1 MSTWLSNQTIGLN
14 PEGYGKLLGQASF
27 TSSRV
32 SSLLL
37 GELIHITD
45 TLKLSVRYAVLS
57 DFRPQ
62 NRKKFICVP
71 FNRLPKEKDGY
82 AFDSTEVERNRDDIR
97 KLILGQDNE
106 KLMKDPNAMALL
118 RQLGSDTNINGFALN
133 FYLDEA
139 NTKLNTEIE
148 EANYLMKRVVDK
160 LSIVTADTDPSEI
173 PVFLTSTKFEPKLYG
188 NCAKTFMKRLGLS
201 VVDEDLFVLRNVVM
215 SPFPT
220 KHYFIGKLW
229 DEFEKEVNKQVDQVR
244 IRNDPSAHKA
254 QFLLQGTQPTEKT
267 FLVLQTSFHTATLR
281 QQLIVSADLEDK
293 LKQRHL
299 HYKGKNPDASYL
311 LVSKQNINLEEGV
324 KNLPTKPLKFTAELF
339 NKADYLRHQSN
350 PKEYDAS
357 LYCRMLNGC

>member
-32 SSLLL
+32 SPSLP
-37 GELIHITD
+37 GDLIQMTD
-45 TLKLSVRYAVLS
+45 TLKLSVRYAVQA

-71 FNRLPKEKDGY
+71 FNRLPLEREGY
-82 AFDSTEVERNRDDIR
+82 AFDSKEVEANRDQIR
-97 KLILGQDNE
+97 DLILGKGNE
-106 KLMKDPNAMALL
+106 KLMESSAAMALL

-133 FYLDEA
+133 FYLDKD
-139 NTKLNTEIE
+139 NTQLNTEIE
-148 EANYLMKRVVDK
+148 EANYLMKRVVDR
-160 LSIVTADTDPSEI
+160 LSITTADTDPSKI

-188 NCAKTFMKRLGLS
+188 KCAKTFMKRLGLS
-201 VVDEDLFVLRNVVM
+201 VVDEDLFVLRNVAM

-229 DEFEKEVNKQVDQVR
+229 DEFEKEVNEQVDQVR

-281 QQLIVSADLEDK
+281 QQLIVSANLEDK
-293 LKQRHL
+293 LQKSYLNH
-299 HYKGKNPDASYL
+299 KGKNTGASYF
-311 LVSKQNINLEEGV
+311 LVSKQNINLEAGI
-324 KNLPTKPLKFTAELF
+324 KKLPSQSFKFTAEIF
-339 NKADYLRHQSN
+339 DKKDYLLHQN
-350 PKEYDAS
+350 DTKKYDVS
-357 LYCRMLNGC
+357 LDF

>member
-1 MSTWLSNQTIGLN
+1 
-14 PEGYGKLLGQASF
+14 
-27 TSSRV
+27 
-32 SSLLL
+32 
-37 GELIHITD
+37 
-45 TLKLSVRYAVLS
+45 VLS

-71 FNRLPKEKDGY
+71 FNRLPKEREGY
-82 AFDSTEVERNRDDIR
+82 AFDSNEVEQNRDEIR
-97 KLILGQDNE
+97 TRILGQDNE
-106 KLMKDPNAMALL
+106 KLMKDSKAMALL

-133 FYLDEA
+133 FYLDKD

-160 LSIVTADTDPSEI
+160 LSITTTDTNPTEI

-201 VVDEDLFVLRNVVM
+201 IVEEDLFVLRNVVM

-229 DEFEKEVNKQVDQVR
+229 DEFEKEVNEQVDQVR

-254 QFLLQGTQPTEKT
+254 QFLLQGTEPTEKT

-281 QQLIVSADLEDK
+281 HQLIVSANLEDK
-293 LKQRHL
+293 IKQK
-299 HYKGKNPDASYL
+299 YFDFKAKSPTTSFL
-311 LVSKQNINLEEGV
+311 LVSKQNLNLEEGI
-324 KNLPTKPLKFTAELF
+324 KSLSKQPFKFIAEIF
-339 NKADYLRHQSN
+339 NKADYLHHQEN
-350 PKEYDAS
+350 PKSYDAS
-357 LYCRMLNGC
+357 LDC